1 MSYNLILKSVALLV
15 LGVGVNGG
23 IAAAQVSVGIQTDWG
38 SDTGVGV
45 GFQTVFDL
53 GAIVKGLETVGS
65 FHYFFPGT
73 RHGAQATY
81 RELNTNLVYRIDIA
95 DQPVTPYV
103 GSGFNVSYTKASVRV
118 LDIDASG
125 SEILNGLNVLC
136 GLMFDVG
143 RFRPF
148 VEGRLT
154 TGGGRQFVASA
165 GLRF

>member
-1 MSYNLILKSVALLV
+1 MSCNLISRSVALV
-15 LGVGVNGG
+15 ILGVGMNGG
-23 IAAAQVSVGIQTDWG
+23 IAGAQVSVGIQTDWG
-38 SDTGVGV
+38 SETGVGV

-53 GAIVKGLETVGS
+53 GAIVKGLDTVGS
-65 FHYFFPGT
+65 FHYFFPGA

-118 LDIDASG
+118 LDVDASG
-125 SEILNGLNVLC
+125 SEIRNGLNVL
-136 GLMFDVG
+136 GGMIFDLG

-148 VEGRLT
+148 IEGRVK
-154 TGGGRQFVASA
+154 TGDSTQFVASA